1 MPPAHAP
8 IGSPRSVPV
17 AIAVLAAVLVGA
29 WLIVD
34 PRTPDLAAQVY
45 RMDLYRQLGFVVWD
59 AHWYAGHHMPGYSL
73 LFPPLGALL
82 GVRLLGALCVL
93 ASSVLFERL
102 ARSIYGDAARWG
114 AAWFAVAALGD
125 VWSGRVTFALGVTLA
140 VAAALAWRRG
150 HPVWA
155 GVLGAL
161 CACGSPMAGAFLGL
175 VGLTAALADRS
186 PRALLA
192 LTLPAAVVVLGLETL
207 FPEGGYEPFP
217 ASSFAVTAL
226 VTVGFVAGLPREARA
241 LRIGGLLYLLV
252 CVACVL
258 VHTPVGSNVE
268 RYGVL
273 LAGPLLLCARIAQRA
288 ERKGAAGPRVGLTTA
303 TGTAMT
309 TAVAALA
316 LCVTAVW
323 VVWGPVRETLAVAGS
338 EATSASYYAPVKRFL
353 AGTQAQGPV
362 RVEVPMTRS
371 HWEAALLADDVSL
384 ARGWEKQLDTRYDD
398 ALLTPGL
405 TAASYDRWLHEEA
418 VSYVALPDAR
428 IDPPNAR
435 EGRLIRGGLPYLRLV
450 FASAHWRIYEVL
462 APTPLLSG
470 PGRLLS
476 LGHDSLSLRANS
488 AGSFLVRVRF
498 SRYLTLTHGSGCV
511 RQAPGGWTDVSLDT
525 AGPATIAARFSLARA
540 LGTGAACPR

>member
-1 MPPAHAP
+1 M
-8 IGSPRSVPV
+8 
-17 AIAVLAAVLVGA
+17 AIAAFAAVLVGA
-29 WLIVD
+29 WLIAD

-45 RMDLYRQLGFVVWD
+45 RMDVYRQLGFVVWD
-59 AHWYAGHHMPGYSL
+59 EHWYAGHHMPGYSL

-102 ARSIYGDAARWG
+102 ARSLYGDAARWG

-140 VAAALAWRRG
+140 VAAALAWQRG
-150 HPVWA
+150 RPVWA
-155 GVLGAL
+155 GALGAL

-175 VGLTAALADRS
+175 VGLTLALADRS

-217 ASSFAVTAL
+217 ATSFAVTAL

-258 VHTPVGSNVE
+258 VRTPVGSNVE

-288 ERKGAAGPRVGLTTA
+288 ERNDAAGARFGLTAA
-303 TGTAMT
+303 TVT
-309 TAVAALA
+309 AALA

-323 VVWGPVRETLAVAGS
+323 VVWGPVRETVAVAGS

-353 AGTQAQGPV
+353 TGAQAQGPV

-398 ALLTPGL
+398 VLLTPGL
-405 TAASYDRWLHEEA
+405 TAASYERWLHDEA

-428 IDPPNAR
+428 LDPPSAQ
-435 EGRLIRGGLPYLRLV
+435 EGRLIRAGLPYLRLV
-450 FASAHWRIYEVL
+450 FTKAHWRIYEVL

-470 PGRLLS
+470 PGTLLK
-476 LGHDSLSLRANS
+476 LGHDSFSLRADR

-498 SRYLTLTHGSGCV
+498 SRYLTLTHGGGCV
-511 RQAPGGWTDVSLDT
+511 REAPGGWTDVSLDAAGT
-525 AGPATIAARFSLARA
+525 ATVAARFSVARA
-540 LGTGAACPR
+540 LGTGAACTR

>member
-1 MPPAHAP
+1 MTPAHAP
-8 IGSPRSVPV
+8 TGSPRSAPV
-17 AIAVLAAVLVGA
+17 AIAALAAVLVGA
-29 WLIVD
+29 WLIAD

-59 AHWYAGHHMPGYSL
+59 EHWYAGHHMPGYSL

-102 ARSIYGDAARWG
+102 ARSLYGDAARWG

-140 VAAALAWRRG
+140 LAAALALRSGR
-150 HPVWA
+150 PVWA
-155 GVLGAL
+155 GALGAL

-175 VGLTAALADRS
+175 AGLTVTLADRS

-192 LTLPAAVVVLGLETL
+192 LTVPAAIVVLGLELL

-217 ASSFAVTAL
+217 AMSFAVTAL
-226 VTVGFVAGLPREARA
+226 VTVGFVAGLPREART

-273 LAGPLLLCARIAQRA
+273 LAGPLLLCARIAQRG
-288 ERKGAAGPRVGLTTA
+288 EREGAAGARVGVTA
-303 TGTAMT
+303 ATV
-309 TAVAALA
+309 VAALA

-338 EATSASYYAPVKRFL
+338 EATSASYYAPVKRFI
-353 AGTQAQGPV
+353 AGAQAQGPV

-384 ARGWEKQLDTRYDD
+384 ARGWEKQLDTRYDNV
-398 ALLTPGL
+398 LLRPGL
-405 TAASYDRWLHEEA
+405 TAASYDRWLHEQA
-418 VSYVALPDAR
+418 VSYVALPDAK
-428 IDPPNAR
+428 IDPPNSQ

-450 FASAHWRIYEVL
+450 FASAHWRIYRVL

-470 PGRLLS
+470 PGTLTS
-476 LGHDSLSLRANS
+476 LGHDSFSLHANAA
-488 AGSFLVRVRF
+488 AGFLVRVRF

-511 RQAPGGWTDVSLDT
+511 REAPGGWTQVSVDA
-525 AGPATIAARFSLARA
+525 AGAATVAARFSFARA
-540 LGTGAACPR
+540 LGTGAACTR